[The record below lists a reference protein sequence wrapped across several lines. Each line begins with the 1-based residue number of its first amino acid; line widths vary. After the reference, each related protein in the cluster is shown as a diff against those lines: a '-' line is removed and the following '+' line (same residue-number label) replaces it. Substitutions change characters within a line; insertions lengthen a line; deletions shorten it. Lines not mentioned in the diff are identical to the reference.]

1 LEASADD
8 VLRRHGP
15 QVDLL
20 QAIKLGGRLP
30 AHVAVIMDGNGRW
43 ARGRGLPRFRGHS
56 AGIKSVR
63 DTIEG
68 AIEAGIDVL
77 TLFTFSQ
84 ENWSRPAAE
93 VEALMKL
100 LRRFARQ
107 ERDELKRQGVEVHV
121 LGDVERLAPAPR
133 RAVDEIEQHTA
144 GGRTLRLNLMISY
157 GGRAEIARAARRLA
171 ERVERGELHPA
182 EIDEDMFASELFTAD
197 IPDPDLL
204 IRTSGEQRIS
214 NFLLWQL
221 AYTELFVTPVLWP
234 DFRREH
240 LFHAIYDYQKRERRF
255 GRVTAG

>member
-1 LEASADD
+1 MEASAGD
-8 VLRRHGP
+8 VLRRHTAP
-15 QVDLL
+15 VDLL
-20 QAIKLGGRLP
+20 QAIKVGGRLP

-43 ARGRGLPRFRGHS
+43 ARSRGLPRFRGHS

-93 VEALMKL
+93 VDALMKL
-100 LRRFARQ
+100 LRRFAKQ
-107 ERDELKRQGVEVHV
+107 EREELKRQGVEVQV
-121 LGDVERLAPAPR
+121 LGDLDRLAAAPR

-182 EIDEDMFASELFTAD
+182 EIDENMFAGELFTAD
-197 IPDPDLL
+197 LPDPDLL

-234 DFRREH
+234 DFRRVH
-240 LFHAIYDYQKRERRF
+240 LFEAIHDYQKRERRF

>member
-1 LEASADD
+1 MEPS
-8 VLRRHGP
+8 P
-15 QVDLL
+15 IPSELL
-20 QAIKLGGRLP
+20 HAIRMGGCMP

-43 ARGRGLPRFRGHS
+43 AGARGLPRFRGHS

-68 AIEAGIDVL
+68 AIEAELEVL

-93 VEALMKL
+93 VEALMQL

-107 ERDELKRQGVEVHV
+107 EREELKRQGVEVRV
-121 LGDVERLAPAPR
+121 LGDLDRLSAAPR
-133 RAVDEIEQHTA
+133 RAVDQIQEHTA
-144 GGRTLRLNLMISY
+144 GGTALRLNLMISY
-157 GGRAEIARAARRLA
+157 GGRAEIVRAAKRLA
-171 ERVERGELHPA
+171 ERVAAGELTTSQ
-182 EIDEDMFASELFTAD
+182 IDGDALASELYTVGM
-197 IPDPDLL
+197 PDPDLL

-214 NFLLWQL
+214 NFMLWQM

-240 LFHAIYDYQKRERRF
+240 LFEAILDYQRRERRF
-255 GRVTAG
+255 GRVTVG